1 MTGGLLAVHAH
12 PDDET
17 LATGALIATWAAAG
31 LPVTVVTCTRGERGE
46 VIPPELAHLEGDG
59 LRLAAHREAELGSA
73 LGALGADGVLLD
85 RVPIEGG
92 ALAAGA
98 SERGAGPTRRYVDSG
113 MAWTAAGQAG
123 RAASLGPDA
132 LVAAPIDEQAER
144 LAAVIRERRP
154 DVVVTYEPGG
164 GYGHPDHVR
173 AHDVTMRAL
182 LLAADGDGD
191 GSGTQPHA
199 VKAVLWTAIG
209 AETLRGAWREL
220 ATTRVVADLPD
231 RAALVLPDPDG
242 PLPSVAVPETSVA
255 LQVDVAPVLGRV
267 VEALR
272 AHRTQ
277 VQALGIEPEPSAGA
291 AVLGC
296 YALSNGVLAPVL
308 RRESYRFAPGWAND
322 LAWWPA
328 GVTRVA

>member
-17 LATGALIATWAAAG
+17 IATGALIATWAVAG

-59 LRLAAHREAELGSA
+59 LRLAAHREEELGSA

-85 RVPIEGG
+85 RVPIPGG
-92 ALAAGA
+92 APAAGA
-98 SERGAGPTRRYVDSG
+98 SECGAGPCRRYVDSG

-123 RAASLGPDA
+123 RAESLGPDA
-132 LVAAPIDEQAER
+132 FVDAPIDEQAER

-164 GYGHPDHVR
+164 GYGHPDHIR

-182 LLAADGDGD
+182 LLAADGDG
-191 GSGTQPHA
+191 SGTEPHA
-199 VKAVLWTAIG
+199 VAAVLWTAIG
-209 AETLRGAWREL
+209 AETLRDAWREL
-220 ATTRVVADLPD
+220 AVTRVVADLPD
-231 RAALVLPDPDG
+231 RDTLVLPDPDG

-255 LQVDVAPVLGRV
+255 LRVDVAPVLDRV

-277 VQALGIEPEPSAGA
+277 VQGLGIERDPS
-291 AVLGC
+291 
-296 YALSNGVLAPVL
+296 
-308 RRESYRFAPGWAND
+308 
-322 LAWWPA
+322 
-328 GVTRVA
+328 